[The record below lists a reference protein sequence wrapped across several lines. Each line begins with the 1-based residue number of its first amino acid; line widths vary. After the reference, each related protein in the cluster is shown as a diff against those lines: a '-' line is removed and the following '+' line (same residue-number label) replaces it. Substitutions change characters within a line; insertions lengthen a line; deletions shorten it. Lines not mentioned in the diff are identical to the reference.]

1 METLKLYLKGIEV
14 ALQGVPMTVGVSL
27 VAVLVGVMLG
37 LVIALMRMSKHRVLS
52 VPAMIYIEV
61 VRGTPMLVQ
70 ALVLAYGLP
79 QLLRTIGIKFT
90 WPYLLIPAVI
100 VCGLNSAAYVAEI
113 MGSGL
118 LAVDKGQMEAARSL
132 GMPHG
137 MAMRLIIIPQAFKIV
152 LPAFGNEFV
161 TLIKETCVLSY
172 VGVREILRRGAL
184 WNAAT
189 FNTFQAYIGVAI
201 VYMMFTIPL
210 SKLIGLL
217 EKKMSTEN
225 TTSKKRRKSASE
237 RSLSGSLPLSVP
249 EADAEGAVQT
259 V

>member
-1 METLKLYLKGIEV
+1 M
-14 ALQGVPMTVGVSL
+14 
-27 VAVLVGVMLG
+27 
-37 LVIALMRMSKHRVLS
+37 
-52 VPAMIYIEV
+52 
-61 VRGTPMLVQ
+61 
-70 ALVLAYGLP
+70 
-79 QLLRTIGIKFT
+79 
-90 WPYLLIPAVI
+90 
-100 VCGLNSAAYVAEI
+100 
-113 MGSGL
+113 
-118 LAVDKGQMEAARSL
+118 
-132 GMPHG
+132 
-137 MAMRLIIIPQAFKIV
+137 
-152 LPAFGNEFV
+152 
-161 TLIKETCVLSY
+161 LSY

-201 VYMMFTIPL
+201 VYMMLTIPL

>member
-1 METLKLYLKGIEV
+1 
-14 ALQGVPMTVGVSL
+14 
-27 VAVLVGVMLG
+27 
-37 LVIALMRMSKHRVLS
+37 
-52 VPAMIYIEV
+52 
-61 VRGTPMLVQ
+61 
-70 ALVLAYGLP
+70 
-79 QLLRTIGIKFT
+79 
-90 WPYLLIPAVI
+90 
-100 VCGLNSAAYVAEI
+100 
-113 MGSGL
+113 
-118 LAVDKGQMEAARSL
+118 MEAARSL

-201 VYMMFTIPL
+201 VYMMLTIPL